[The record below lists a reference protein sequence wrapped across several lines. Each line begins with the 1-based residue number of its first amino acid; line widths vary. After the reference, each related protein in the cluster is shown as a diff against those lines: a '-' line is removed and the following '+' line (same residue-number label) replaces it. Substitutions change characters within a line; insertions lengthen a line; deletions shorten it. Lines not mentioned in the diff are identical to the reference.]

1 MRPPQIIA
9 LVFLAIILLGSALLC
24 LPAASKRGTP
34 TDFLTSLFTATSATC
49 VTGLVRVDT
58 GTYWSGFGQAVI
70 LVMIQIGGLGFMT
83 IASIF
88 FFALRRKIGLRQRL
102 VLARTT
108 SAAIGALI
116 DTGTVTR
123 TYEESLTAFEPT
135 DGDALVVT
143 DTATLEALEQAG
155 GSYTILRDYGDVFWD
170 IRMNINDVTNNFA
183 NPFTLPEAPQRGAGR
198 K

>member
-1 MRPPQIIA
+1 MEQAPYPSRTPAECPQA
-9 LVFLAIILLGSALLC
+9 RSST
-24 LPAASKRGTP
+24 PKAAH
-34 TDFLTSLFTATSATC
+34 TA
-49 VTGLVRVDT
+49 V
-58 GTYWSGFGQAVI
+58 
-70 LVMIQIGGLGFMT
+70 
-83 IASIF
+83 
-88 FFALRRKIGLRQRL
+88 LRRHRIARPIYDGRHAGGGGPLKFGYGAQGALCDAVPAGQRL

-183 NPFTLPEAPQRGAGR
+183 NPSQALGSTAVSRSGNSFRTMVFLTRQDNPRLTPCRKQEPGR
-198 K
+198 

>member
-1 MRPPQIIA
+1 MRSQ
-9 LVFLAIILLGSALLC
+9 
-24 LPAASKRGTP
+24 T
-34 TDFLTSLFTATSATC
+34 LFTFEANESADKTISFANYAAALYLAYADGDRANC
-49 VTGLVRVDT
+49 PQDAADLTVTALAGGITELD
-58 GTYWSGFGQAVI
+58 FGDVTRGALCDAVPA
-70 LVMIQIGGLGFMT
+70 G
-83 IASIF
+83 
-88 FFALRRKIGLRQRL
+88 QRL

>member
-1 MRPPQIIA
+1 MGQQGIVRGLLAGGITELDFGDVTRGA
-9 LVFLAIILLGSALLC
+9 LCDAV
-24 LPAASKRGTP
+24 PAG
-34 TDFLTSLFTATSATC
+34 
-49 VTGLVRVDT
+49 
-58 GTYWSGFGQAVI
+58 
-70 LVMIQIGGLGFMT
+70 
-83 IASIF
+83 
-88 FFALRRKIGLRQRL
+88 QRL

>member
-1 MRPPQIIA
+1 MSRRNEGPSPYQGILVVNKPTGWTSFDVLAKLRGVLGTRGLGHSGTLDPMATGVLPVFVGMARKAVDMQENHDKTYLATMR
-9 LVFLAIILLGSALLC
+9 LGM
-24 LPAASKRGTP
+24 
-34 TDFLTSLFTATSATC
+34 AT
-49 VTGLVRVDT
+49 DT
-58 GTYWSGFGQAVI
+58 GDI
-70 LVMIQIGGLGFMT
+70 
-83 IASIF
+83 
-88 FFALRRKIGLRQRL
+88 
-102 VLARTT
+102 
-108 SAAIGALI
+108 
-116 DTGTVTR
+116 TGTVTR

>member
-1 MRPPQIIA
+1 M
-9 LVFLAIILLGSALLC
+9 
-24 LPAASKRGTP
+24 
-34 TDFLTSLFTATSATC
+34 
-49 VTGLVRVDT
+49 
-58 GTYWSGFGQAVI
+58 
-70 LVMIQIGGLGFMT
+70 
-83 IASIF
+83 
-88 FFALRRKIGLRQRL
+88 
-102 VLARTT
+102 LARTT

-155 GSYTILRDYGDVFWD
+155 GSYTILRDYGDVFWE
-170 IRMNINDVTNNFA
+170 IRMNINDVTYNFA

>member
-1 MRPPQIIA
+1 MRSQ
-9 LVFLAIILLGSALLC
+9 
-24 LPAASKRGTP
+24 T
-34 TDFLTSLFTATSATC
+34 LFTFEANESADKTISFANYAAALYLAYADGDRANYPQDAANLT
-49 VTGLVRVDT
+49 VTALAGGITELD
-58 GTYWSGFGQAVI
+58 FGDVTRGALCDAVPA
-70 LVMIQIGGLGFMT
+70 G
-83 IASIF
+83 
-88 FFALRRKIGLRQRL
+88 QRL
-102 VLARTT
+102 VLARTA

-135 DGDALVVT
+135 D
-143 DTATLEALEQAG
+143 